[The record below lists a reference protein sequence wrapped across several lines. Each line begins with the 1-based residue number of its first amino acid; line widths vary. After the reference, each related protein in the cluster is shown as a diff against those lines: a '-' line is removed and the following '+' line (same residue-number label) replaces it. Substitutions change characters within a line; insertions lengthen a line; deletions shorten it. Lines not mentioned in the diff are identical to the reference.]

1 MSSVDPIHFGADPL
15 GVIDSTAAIQAALD
29 TGKSVDFT
37 LGVYKTSSRLD
48 QVTSGQKVNGHGAQL
63 VTTGDHNGWQ
73 IGTEGARESNM
84 ALRDLTIRYN
94 GSEPSSSTGLI
105 LVEMSQA
112 LVESVD
118 VIATGATGFA
128 VGLDIRAVF
137 SGSHYNRI
145 IASTFIA
152 CNTNAMRLS
161 LDFDNPNTGS
171 ANENKFIGVRFN
183 CTAGADSCILFRHN
197 AGNPNK
203 ASNGCTFV
211 GVSCEGFA
219 DYAIRMRGGTA
230 NTFTD
235 VRTEGTWA
243 VAGIRL
249 EAPTRSNYIQS
260 AWNSNASEVVDEGEK
275 NKIQT
280 ATASWH
286 SMSGSDINP
295 AAGNAYMRFLRRDGN
310 NNTNRVPLI
319 RVEDN
324 DTEHPTTN
332 TGPSQMFDLEAE
344 FNTHADAYFMQ
355 GSSLSGPTVQFRVTG
370 LGQGRFGGGLTL
382 DAAGA
387 GSVISEGTSTPEG
400 ALTRPIGSTFHRTDG
415 GATTT
420 FYVKEV
426 GTGNTGWEGM
436 ASRSYVDAP
445 GITAFSGA
453 SATFDAAGVRVA
465 TIDADATDVT
475 DFTNG
480 VASQSFILIAT
491 GARQIE
497 HSASIALEGSVD
509 FDMVSGSTLTLVNDG
524 SKWFETGRRN

>member
-15 GVIDSTAAIQAALD
+15 GVVDSTAAIQAALD

-37 LGVYKTSSRLD
+37 LGVYKTSSKLT

-63 VTTGDHNGWQ
+63 VTTGDHNGWE
-73 IGTEGARESNM
+73 IGTEDTRESNM

-105 LVEMSQA
+105 LVEVTQT
-112 LVESVD
+112 LIESVD

-128 VGLDIRAVF
+128 VGLDFRSLF
-137 SGSHYNRI
+137 SGTHYNRV

-152 CNTNAMRLS
+152 CRVNAMRLS
-161 LDFDNPNTGS
+161 PDFDLPGTGS

-183 CTAGADSCILFRHN
+183 CTTGADSCILFRHN
-197 AGNPNK
+197 GAQANPN
-203 ASNGCTFV
+203 SNGCTFT

-260 AWNSNASEVVDEGEK
+260 AWNSNASEAVDEGEK

-310 NNTNRVPLI
+310 NNSNRVPLI

-332 TGPSQMFDLEAE
+332 TGPSQIFDLEAE
-344 FNTHADAYFMQ
+344 FNTHADAYFIQ

-382 DAAGA
+382 DAAGTGPTITQ
-387 GSVISEGTSTPEG
+387 GSGTPEG
-400 ALTRPIGSTFHRTDG
+400 AVTAPIGSTFHRTDG
-415 GATTT
+415 GAGTS
-420 FYVKEV
+420 FYVKETGV
-426 GTGNTGWEGM
+426 GDTGWVG
-436 ASRSYVDAP
+436 
-445 GITAFSGA
+445 
-453 SATFDAAGVRVA
+453 
-465 TIDADATDVT
+465 
-475 DFTNG
+475 
-480 VASQSFILIAT
+480 
-491 GARQIE
+491 
-497 HSASIALEGSVD
+497 
-509 FDMVSGSTLTLVNDG
+509 
-524 SKWFETGRRN
+524 K